1 MIIWDIQFLL
11 VLKPIYISFYLETVY
26 DILFLQVCSNGH
38 LAKKWCSQPLLNRR
52 LHSGDLML
60 SAASLLSG
68 NNFQK
73 ISDFAKVMKLPLV
86 NISTYH
92 RIQRTYLVPSIDQFW
107 INHQTS
113 TLEDYIG
120 KDVVVLG
127 IIFHV
132 NMSYVL

>member
-1 MIIWDIQFLL
+1 
-11 VLKPIYISFYLETVY
+11 
-26 DILFLQVCSNGH
+26 
-38 LAKKWCSQPLLNRR
+38 
-52 LHSGDLML
+52 ML

-73 ISDFAKVMKLPLV
+73 ISDFAKVMKLPIV

-92 RIQRTYLVPSIDQFW
+92 RIQRTYLVSSIDQFW
-107 INHQTS
+107 INLQTS